1 MRRVAVYVEGQTEY
15 IFVREFLQK
24 WYDYDPS
31 RLSFRC
37 NRLRSDKVIAAPYD
51 FQGTEDCMNYFEITD
66 VGNDNSVLAKILKNE
81 SFIESAGFD
90 CVVGLRD
97 MYSKDYRKA
106 NSHSSEINPKLNERF
121 IVGTAKSLENQKTAL
136 PISMHFAIMEVE
148 AWILAMLR
156 SFPSDVDPEL
166 AIYHPAAELKRLAQQ
181 YGGDY
186 DKHENE
192 VSAIMS
198 HFTRHDFDTLMKS
211 GRCTSFRKFV
221 EALCGPMSS

>member
-1 MRRVAVYVEGQTEY
+1 MRKVAVYVEGQTEY

-24 WYDYDPS
+24 WYEYDPS

-90 CVVGLRD
+90 CVIGLRD

-106 NSHSSEINPKLNERF
+106 NPHSSEINPELNDRF
-121 IVGTAKSLENQKTAL
+121 IAGTTKSLENQKTDL
-136 PISMHFAIMEVE
+136 QISMHFAIMEVE
-148 AWILAMLR
+148 AWILAMLQ

-181 YGGDY
+181 DGGDY
-186 DKHENE
+186 EKHESE

-198 HFTRHDFDTLMKS
+198 HFTRDDFDTLMKS

-221 EALCGPMSS
+221 EALCGTITS

>member
-166 AIYHPAAELKRLAQQ
+166 AIYHPASELKRLAQQ
-181 YGGDY
+181 DGGDY

-192 VSAIMS
+192 VSSIMS
-198 HFTRHDFDTLMKS
+198 QFTRNDFESLLKS
-211 GRCTSFRKFV
+211 GRCTSFRNFV

>member
-148 AWILAMLR
+148 AWILAMLQ

-166 AIYHPAAELKRLAQQ
+166 AI
-181 YGGDY
+181 
-186 DKHENE
+186 
-192 VSAIMS
+192 
-198 HFTRHDFDTLMKS
+198 
-211 GRCTSFRKFV
+211 
-221 EALCGPMSS
+221 